1 MTVYYAVLFLLQ
13 IEMELKR
20 LEFTLT
26 RKCNS
31 RCIHC
36 QADASPLRKG
46 VMQVKDAYNYLAE
59 ATAVSDL
66 ESFMIFGGEPML
78 YPKRAIA
85 IHESQP
91 VQDTKDR
98 HDNKRSLGQKQGNS

>member
-1 MTVYYAVLFLLQ
+1 MNF
-13 IEMELKR
+13 KR
-20 LEFTLT
+20 LEFALT
-26 RKCNS
+26 RRCNYQ
-31 RCIHC
+31 CIHC
-36 QADASPLRKG
+36 QAYASPLRKG

-85 IHESQP
+85 IFDKASQFRIP
-91 VQDTKDR
+91 KIDMITMGSGAKTRQPLK
-98 HDNKRSLGQKQGNS
+98 N